1 MFVLR
6 CSGAQVRFRIS
17 GRAIL
22 YDSLVLAFPQRGG
35 GGVGSSGFRKTM
47 GAGGLVVL
55 DLGRL

>member
-35 GGVGSSGFRKTM
+35 GG
-47 GAGGLVVL
+47 LVVL
-55 DLGRL
+55 DLGRLWGRGGL